1 MKDKR
6 FSWKKFDYHFIKR
19 NEKEIILWKLK
30 SEANA
35 D

>member
-19 NEKEIILWKLK
+19 NEKEIIWKLK